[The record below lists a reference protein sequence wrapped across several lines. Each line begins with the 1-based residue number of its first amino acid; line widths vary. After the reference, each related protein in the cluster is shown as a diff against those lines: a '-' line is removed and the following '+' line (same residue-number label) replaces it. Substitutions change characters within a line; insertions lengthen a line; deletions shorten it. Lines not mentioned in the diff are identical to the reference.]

1 MDRVESIARNSVRD
15 RAQRYSKAPDRLARV
30 WDDTA
35 DAVPIGKKRSSAPA
49 RGPTAEAQ
57 TSTRSS
63 NPYRV
68 RDSMA
73 RAGKKSTVQ
82 GAPRAGTSPPRAD
95 TSSAADMSRVKP
107 HTAAQSG
114 ARTAAKEAPPFA
126 DRRKR
131 AYGEAAEKEVPRR
144 IEDVLRE
151 DTMSD
156 SERVEAYRRAVRRK
170 LLVRLR
176 RIGAAGLIAC
186 VFLIGALLLV
196 YKLFYV
202 IDDITLTGTS
212 LYAPETI
219 LKATGVSEGANLY
232 SFSSRIV
239 QDRVTLRHP
248 YVRSLAVDREAP
260 DTVHFTVS
268 EDEAVFCAYIYG
280 ELRAISPTLR
290 VLDRISEEYA
300 SEQGLI
306 RLCLPAVEEAIAGR
320 VLTFAN
326 ERNARMIR
334 EIVSTVLSSALTE
347 RITAIDLTESHTL
360 RMVCD
365 GQYLLHFG
373 DTQNIATKLKIASA
387 VMEDSLFSTAVKAQ
401 IDLTSLDETSVVL
414 DDQLDLDW

>member
-1 MDRVESIARNSVRD
+1 MDRAEAITRNSVRD

-35 DAVPIGKKRSSAPA
+35 DAVPIGKKRSSAPTRA
-49 RGPTAEAQ
+49 PTAETR
-57 TSTRSS
+57 TSRAG

-82 GAPRAGTSPPRAD
+82 GIPCTGTSPPRAD
-95 TSSAADMSRVKP
+95 TAAASDAPRVKP
-107 HTAAQSG
+107 RNTVPGGAQ
-114 ARTAAKEAPPFA
+114 TAAKSAATSAE
-126 DRRKR
+126 RRKR
-131 AYGEAAEKEVPRR
+131 APGYGTEKEIPQRVEE
-144 IEDVLRE
+144 ILNE

-156 SERVEAYRRAVRRK
+156 SERVVTYRRAVRRK

-176 RIGAAGLIAC
+176 RIGAACLIASI
-186 VFLIGALLLV
+186 FLVGALFLV

-202 IDDITLTGTS
+202 IDDITLTGAS
-212 LYAPETI
+212 LYPPETI
-219 LKATGVSEGANLY
+219 LEATGVSEGANLY
-232 SFSSRIV
+232 SFSSRKV
-239 QDRVTLRHP
+239 QNRVTLQYP
-248 YVRSLAVDREAP
+248 YVRSLTVDREAP
-260 DTVHFTVS
+260 NTVHFTVT
-268 EDEAVFCAYIYG
+268 EDQAVFCAYIYG
-280 ELRAISPTLR
+280 ELRALSPTLR
-290 VLDRISEEYA
+290 VLDRISEEHA

-306 RLCLPAVEEAIAGR
+306 RLCLPAVDEAIAGR
-320 VLTFAN
+320 VLTLEN
-326 ERNARMIR
+326 ERSARMIR
-334 EIVSTVLSSALTE
+334 DVASTVLSSALAE

-373 DTQNIATKLKIASA
+373 DTQNVGTKLKIASA

-414 DDQLDLDW
+414 DDQLDLNW